1 MNLAVIALEAN
12 ITTNDKIT
20 QCILDLV
27 ISPLLQG
34 SALKTLLLYFNTL
47 VKIHPNKYKETA
59 RALTQRIYRYDFFF
73 STLIL
78 NRFDLLTSL
87 E

>member
-1 MNLAVIALEAN
+1 MSLAVTALEAN
-12 ITTNDKIT
+12 IMTNDKIT

-59 RALTQRIYRYDFFF
+59 RALTQRIYRYSF
-73 STLIL
+73 SLVLKRT
-78 NRFDLLTSL
+78 RFDTF
-87 E
+87 